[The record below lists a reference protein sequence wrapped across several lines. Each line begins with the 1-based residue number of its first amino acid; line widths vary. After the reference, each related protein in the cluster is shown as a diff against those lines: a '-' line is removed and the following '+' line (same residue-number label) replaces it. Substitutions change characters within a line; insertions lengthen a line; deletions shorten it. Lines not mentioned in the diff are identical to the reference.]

1 MALARTRSRLAQN
14 AVMPVVASLVAAAV
28 LVAGVA
34 LRVDLAP
41 RVEAD
46 FFFAPGGPQLEAS
59 RALAERYPAGE
70 TLIVRASASDT
81 ESPAYVARVEALGR
95 ALDSVPGVES
105 VFSVANQNRT
115 SPLWRRALE
124 PAGAGATNVLA
135 QLGEHDARALA
146 NGIEAVLETHEG
158 ADFGLAAS
166 GTPLIVERIRQ
177 GLARDLAVFSAVAF
191 AAFGLMAWLVYRDAR
206 VVAGTLLA
214 CVSASAATLLAAA
227 AAGIGIGLLTANI
240 ATIVF
245 VLTLSHAVF
254 LAANWRDAADAGTAS
269 AELRRSV
276 AVSPVVG
283 WRDARSGRS
292 LGAGGGDLPAP
303 AGPPR
308 RSPVAEAVART
319 APPSAW
325 CMATTALGFSSLLLA
340 PARPLRELGAAGAIG
355 AAVAFACAFTILP
368 AWLRIARANRPERE
382 RSRSSAVLPGRPR
395 DADSHRVRGG
405 GSRTSGNDSR
415 RRRPGLLLP
424 PAVLPVRRAGDAGSP
439 RRVPVLGLL
448 ALAVLGLGVAAAG
461 TGVAR
466 LDTDPLL
473 LSYFDPAGPVRPGLE
488 AIDREGGSSP
498 LLLAV
503 GAADGERLDNMSGYA
518 RLWEFQ
524 DSLEADPAT
533 GIVLSPAPLLAHARE
548 QPLARFLPVSLLLG
562 LLERP
567 ETGGIGR
574 GFFREDRREVLYSIR
589 MKEGERTEKRR
600 EVVAR
605 LSGHAETAG
614 LRVLATGGLYELQDR
629 LGQLIATSLKTGV
642 GGLLALF
649 LLVGLRVAGSARGT
663 ASMLACLAAI
673 PCVVLGSFG
682 HLGIAVDI
690 VASPAANVALAMG
703 VDSMIHLAMRARLEG
718 RRRGGAGAWS
728 AAADSLARPVT
739 AACAIVCVGFGIF
752 VLSDFPPTR
761 RFGLAVLLGSATAC
775 FATLL
780 ALPSLMRRRA
790 APAEAREPE
799 PG

>member
-14 AVMPVVASLVAAAV
+14 RVMPVVASLVVAAV
-28 LVAGVA
+28 MVAGVA

-46 FFFAPGGPQLEAS
+46 FFFAPGDPQLEAS
-59 RALAERYPAGE
+59 RELAERYPAGE

-95 ALDSVPGVES
+95 ALDSVPGVEG

-146 NGIEAVLETHEG
+146 NGIETALETHEG

-166 GTPLIVERIRQ
+166 GTPLIVERIRR
-177 GLARDLAVFSAVAF
+177 GLTRDLAVFSAVAF

-254 LAANWRDAADAGTAS
+254 LAANWRDAAGVGAAR
-269 AELRRSV
+269 AELRRSD
-276 AVSPVVG
+276 AVLG
-283 WRDARSGRS
+283 AANGRDARSGQG
-292 LGAGGGDLPAP
+292 LGAGGGASSAP
-303 AGPPR
+303 AGPPSR
-308 RSPVAEAVART
+308 RPVAEAVART

-325 CMATTALGFSSLLLA
+325 CMVTTALGFSSLLLA

-368 AWLRIARANRPERE
+368 AWLRIARPGRRE
-382 RSRSSAVLPGRPR
+382 KRGSRRSAGPLRRAREAYTHRVLGGRSRTPG
-395 DADSHRVRGG
+395 
-405 GSRTSGNDSR
+405 N
-415 RRRPGLLLP
+415 
-424 PAVLPVRRAGDAGSP
+424 AGSP
-439 RRVPVLGLL
+439 RRVPALGMLSL
-448 ALAVLGLGVAAAG
+448 AALGLGVAAAG
-461 TGVAR
+461 TGIAR
-466 LDTDPLL
+466 LDTDPTL

-503 GAADGERLDNMSGYA
+503 GGADGERLDNLSAYA
-518 RLWEFQ
+518 RLWDLQ

-548 QPLARFLPVSLLLG
+548 QPLARFLPVPLLLG
-562 LLERP
+562 LLDRP
-567 ETGGIGR
+567 EMGGIGR

-589 MKEGERTEKRR
+589 MREGERTEKRR
-600 EVVAR
+600 EAVAR
-605 LSGHAETAG
+605 LAGHAETAG

-649 LLVGLRVAGSARGT
+649 VLVGLRVAGSARGT

-718 RRRGGAGAWS
+718 RRRGASDAWS

-761 RFGLAVLLGSATAC
+761 RFGLAVLLGAATAC

-780 ALPSLMRRRA
+780 ALPALMRGRA
-790 APAEAREPE
+790 GPAEAREPE

>member
-14 AVMPVVASLVAAAV
+14 RVMPVVASLVVAAV
-28 LVAGVA
+28 MVAGVA

-46 FFFAPGGPQLEAS
+46 FFFAPGDPQLEAS
-59 RALAERYPAGE
+59 RELAERYPAGE

-135 QLGEHDARALA
+135 QLGEHDARALV
-146 NGIEAVLETHEG
+146 NGIETALETHEG
-158 ADFGLAAS
+158 ADFALAAS
-166 GTPLIVERIRQ
+166 GTPLIVERIRR

-191 AAFGLMAWLVYRDAR
+191 AAFGLMAWLVYRDAC

-254 LAANWRDAADAGTAS
+254 LAANWRDAADARA
-269 AELRRSV
+269 
-276 AVSPVVG
+276 
-283 WRDARSGRS
+283 
-292 LGAGGGDLPAP
+292 AP
-303 AGPPR
+303 AGPPS

-319 APPSAW
+319 AQPSAW
-325 CMATTALGFSSLLLA
+325 CMVTTALGFSSLLLA

-368 AWLRIARANRPERE
+368 VWLRIARAGRSEER
-382 RSRSSAVLPGRPR
+382 
-395 DADSHRVRGG
+395 
-405 GSRTSGNDSR
+405 DSR
-415 RRRPGLLLP
+415 LSAR
-424 PAVLPVRRAGDAGSP
+424 SW
-439 RRVPVLGLL
+439 RRVPALGMLSL
-448 ALAVLGLGVAAAG
+448 AALGLGVAAAG
-461 TGVAR
+461 TGIAR
-466 LDTDPLL
+466 LDTDPTL

-503 GAADGERLDNMSGYA
+503 GGADGERLDNMSAYA
-518 RLWEFQ
+518 RLWELQ

-548 QPLARFLPVSLLLG
+548 QPLARFLPVQLLLG
-562 LLERP
+562 LLDRP

-574 GFFREDRREVLYSIR
+574 GFFHEDRREVLYSIR

-600 EVVAR
+600 EAVAR

-649 LLVGLRVAGSARGT
+649 VLVGLRVAGSARGT

-718 RRRGGAGAWS
+718 RRRGASDAWS

-761 RFGLAVLLGSATAC
+761 RFGLAVLLGAATAC

-780 ALPSLMRRRA
+780 ALPALMRGRA
-790 APAEAREPE
+790 GPAEAREPE

>member
-14 AVMPVVASLVAAAV
+14 RVMPVVASLVVAAV

-46 FFFAPGGPQLEAS
+46 FFFAPGDPQLEAS
-59 RALAERYPAGE
+59 RELAERYPAGE
-70 TLIVRASASDT
+70 TLIVRAAASDT

-95 ALDSVPGVES
+95 ALDSVPGVEG

-146 NGIEAVLETHEG
+146 NGIETALETHEG

-166 GTPLIVERIRQ
+166 GTPLIVERIRR
-177 GLARDLAVFSAVAF
+177 GLTRDLAVFSAVAF

-254 LAANWRDAADAGTAS
+254 LAANWRDAAGVGTA
-269 AELRRSV
+269 R
-276 AVSPVVG
+276 
-283 WRDARSGRS
+283 
-292 LGAGGGDLPAP
+292 
-303 AGPPR
+303 AGPPS

-325 CMATTALGFSSLLLA
+325 CMVTTALGFSSLLLA

-368 AWLRIARANRPERE
+368 AWLRIAR
-382 RSRSSAVLPGRPR
+382 PGRREKRGSRRSAGPLR
-395 DADSHRVRGG
+395 RAREAYTHRVLGG
-405 GSRTSGNDSR
+405 GSRTPGN
-415 RRRPGLLLP
+415 
-424 PAVLPVRRAGDAGSP
+424 AGSP
-439 RRVPVLGLL
+439 RRVPALGMLSL
-448 ALAVLGLGVAAAG
+448 AALGLGVAAAG
-461 TGVAR
+461 TGIAR
-466 LDTDPLL
+466 LDTDPTL

-503 GAADGERLDNMSGYA
+503 GGADGERLDNLSAYA
-518 RLWEFQ
+518 RLWDLQ

-548 QPLARFLPVSLLLG
+548 QPLARFLPVPLLLG
-562 LLERP
+562 LLDRP
-567 ETGGIGR
+567 EMGGIGR

-589 MKEGERTEKRR
+589 MREGERTEKRR
-600 EVVAR
+600 EAVAR
-605 LSGHAETAG
+605 LAGHAETAG

-649 LLVGLRVAGSARGT
+649 VLVGLRVAGSARGT

-718 RRRGGAGAWS
+718 RRRGVSGAWS

-761 RFGLAVLLGSATAC
+761 RFGLAVLLGAATAC

-780 ALPSLMRRRA
+780 ALPALMRGRA
-790 APAEAREPE
+790 GPAEAREPE